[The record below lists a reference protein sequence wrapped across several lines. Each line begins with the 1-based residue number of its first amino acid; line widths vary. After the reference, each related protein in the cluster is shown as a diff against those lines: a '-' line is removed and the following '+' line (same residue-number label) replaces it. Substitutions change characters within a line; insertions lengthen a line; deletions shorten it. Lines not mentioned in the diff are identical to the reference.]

1 MSSRLASRRNVMA
14 AALIAPLFLL
24 VALSFLAPLA
34 TTLYR
39 AIEDSDFSLALP
51 KTSRS
56 LQQWDGVA
64 LPPEEAFRSFV
75 EELRQAQ
82 QDQAA
87 GAILNRLNFEET
99 GLRTLLLQATRA
111 SGRLAEPYR
120 DSMIALNPRW
130 GDPALWR
137 LFKRATGPFTSL
149 FLLRSLDLKPTD
161 QGVAK
166 AAAQDAVFLPLF
178 WRTFEISLVV
188 TILCALLAYPVAY
201 TLSILPQG
209 WANVGMMLVLIPFWT
224 SILVRTTA
232 WFIILQR
239 EGPINAL
246 LMAMTLVDQPLTMI
260 FTRFAVYIAMVHVL
274 LPFAILPLYSVMKGL
289 KPDYMRAAASLGAP
303 GWKRFLRIYLPLTM
317 PGVAAG
323 SLMVFMLSVGFYITP
338 ALVGGPGDQMVS
350 SFIAF
355 FTNVSVNW
363 GMAAALATLLMAM
376 TGVLVVVAR
385 LVVPGFRSG
394 GVKA

>member
-1 MSSRLASRRNVMA
+1 MSRRNQMA
-14 AALIAPLFLL
+14 AVLIAPLLLLVMLCFLL
-24 VALSFLAPLA
+24 PLGA
-34 TTLYR
+34 TLFR
-39 AIEDSDFSLALP
+39 AVEDAEFSTALP
-51 KTSRS
+51 KTAQILRK
-56 LQQWDGVA
+56 WDGTN
-64 LPPEEAFRSFV
+64 LPPEPAFRTLI

-82 QDQAA
+82 EDQAA
-87 GAILNRLNFEET
+87 GGVLNRLNFEET
-99 GLRTLLLQATRA
+99 GLRSLLLQATRA
-111 SGRLAEPYR
+111 SGGISEPFK
-120 DSMIALNPRW
+120 DGLIALNPRW

-137 LFKRATGPFTSL
+137 MFQRATGPFTSL
-149 FLLRSLDLKPTD
+149 YVLRSLDMRMSDT
-161 QGVAK
+161 GVVS
-166 AAAQDAVFLPLF
+166 AASEDAVFLPLF

-188 TILCALLAYPVAY
+188 TVLCALLAYPVAY

-209 WANVGMMLVLIPFWT
+209 WANAGMMLVLIPFWT

-246 LMAMTLVDQPLTMI
+246 LQAMTLVDQPLTMI

-274 LPFAILPLYSVMKGL
+274 LPFAILPLYGVMKGI

-303 GWKRFLRIYLPLTM
+303 GWQRFLRIYLPLTM

-323 SLMVFMLSVGFYITP
+323 SLMVFMLAVGFYITP
-338 ALVGGPGDQMVS
+338 ALVGGPSDQMIS

-363 GMAAALATLLMAM
+363 GMAAALATLLMLM
-376 TGVLVVVAR
+376 TGVLVIVAR
-385 LVVPGFRSG
+385 LIVPGFRSG
-394 GVKA
+394 GVKV